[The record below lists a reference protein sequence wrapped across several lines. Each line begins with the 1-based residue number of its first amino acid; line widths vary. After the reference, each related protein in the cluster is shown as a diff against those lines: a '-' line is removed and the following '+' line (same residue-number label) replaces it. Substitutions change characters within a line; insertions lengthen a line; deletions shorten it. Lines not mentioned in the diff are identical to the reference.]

1 MFPDF
6 LTADLTF
13 SEGTLREHLTAASA
27 MVPEGL
33 LTASGLRKDLR
44 ECIDLGYN
52 HFWMNSLQDIGAW
65 AEEAGRDAELPA
77 EFWVHVAQA
86 AYSME
91 FPEFMPYCL
100 GKAQGW
106 PRQDP
111 GDLNAAFATLPK
123 VDGMS
128 RQLRKA
134 SRQAAKALRQDSLAA
149 KTVLDQRDLEGLA
162 EHLRSGAY
170 DRLGEKLSKI
180 FSAAFDESFA
190 LVTAKDFPAEN
201 RAHAWAIIGP
211 NPFRVVVG
219 GGLMP
224 ITHAEV
230 WWRSA

>member
-1 MFPDF
+1 MFPAF

-13 SEGTLREHLTAASA
+13 PEDTLRGHLTTAGA

-33 LTASGLRKDLR
+33 LTASGLRQDLR

-52 HFWMNSLQDIGAW
+52 HFWMNSLQDIGSW
-65 AEEAGRDAELPA
+65 AEQAGRDAALPA
-77 EFWVHVAQA
+77 EFWVRVAQA
-86 AYSME
+86 AYAME

-100 GKAQGW
+100 GKAQGR

-111 GDLNAAFATLPK
+111 GDLIAAFATLPQ

-128 RQLRKA
+128 RQLREA
-134 SRQAAKALRQDSLAA
+134 SRQVATILRRDSPAA
-149 KTVLDQRDLEGLA
+149 KTMLDQGDLEGLA

-170 DRLGEKLSKI
+170 DRLGEELSEI

-201 RAHAWAIIGP
+201 HAHAWAIIGP
-211 NPFRVVVG
+211 NPFKVVVG

-230 WWRSA
+230 WWR

>member
-13 SEGTLREHLTAASA
+13 PEGTLRGHLTAAGV
-27 MVPEGL
+27 MVPEDL
-33 LTASGLRKDLR
+33 LTASGLGQDLR
-44 ECIDLGYN
+44 ECIDLGYD
-52 HFWMNSLQDIGAW
+52 HFWMNSLQDIGSW

-77 EFWVHVAQA
+77 EFWVRVAQA
-86 AYSME
+86 AYTME

-111 GDLNAAFATLPK
+111 GDLIAALATLPE

-134 SRQAAKALRQDSLAA
+134 SHQVAKILRHDSPTAR
-149 KTVLDQRDLEGLA
+149 TMLDQGDLEGLA

-190 LVTAKDFPAEN
+190 LVTAKGFPAEN

-211 NPFRVVVG
+211 NRFRVVVG